1 MLGSSG
7 TRRLQRLL
15 LNWKEGSIMSIIHT
29 ILPRTEVKRL
39 SQKDNDYF
47 RQKLKEHGAL
57 NGLLN
62 KSTNKELLDELE
74 CILDSKPIPRR
85 KTVQYMRCSE
95 VKVFNRK
102 GKLVRI
108 EYANGKVKQIL

>member
-1 MLGSSG
+1 
-7 TRRLQRLL
+7 
-15 LNWKEGSIMSIIHT
+15 MSIIHT

-39 SQKDNDYF
+39 SQRDNDYF

-62 KSTNKELLDELE
+62 KSTNKQLLAELE

-95 VKVFNRK
+95 VRVFSAK
-102 GKLVRI
+102 GRLIRI
-108 EYANGKVKQIL
+108 EYANGKVKQTMEVK